1 MSNDD
6 NSPGLFGKIFGR
18 SAEAPA
24 DEDPQSIIAKEMA
37 KANTSPVYLFLDDIL
52 ENDKYKE
59 MFEGDYETYNKQ
71 ECFNLT
77 SFKNQ
82 YKIFCIE
89 NDLSFLH
96 IPTKVY
102 YALMNE
108 IGICNAKITIN
119 GEQSR
124 RLTIPVENVREALQG
139 LIVKD

>member
-1 MSNDD
+1 MT
-6 NSPGLFGKIFGR
+6 
-18 SAEAPA
+18 A
-24 DEDPQSIIAKEMA
+24 IAKEMA

-59 MFEGDYETYNKQ
+59 LFEGDYKTNDGL

-89 NDLSFLH
+89 NDLQFLN

-102 YALMNE
+102 YALLSE
-108 IGICNAKITIN
+108 IGISNAKITIDA
-119 GEQSR
+119 EQSR
-124 RLTIPVENVREALQG
+124 RLIINVEKVREALQG
-139 LIVKD
+139 LVVKD